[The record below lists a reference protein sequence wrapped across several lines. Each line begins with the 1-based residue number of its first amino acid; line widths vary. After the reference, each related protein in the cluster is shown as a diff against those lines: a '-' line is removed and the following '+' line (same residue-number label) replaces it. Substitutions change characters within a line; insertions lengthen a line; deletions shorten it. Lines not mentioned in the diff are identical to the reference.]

1 MKVRR
6 RGNKLERWEIALIK
20 TMAADG
26 RWPNDQDILAYFTRP
41 TRSINHR
48 AIGEIRTNSKHTA
61 VRPATQDDLEL
72 FLASWPDVDPET
84 GLSLQGDELL
94 IKAREAMIAAV
105 HTFNS
110 AGLTFRAELFIV
122 TAIIAWT
129 YLLHAWFRREGIDY
143 RYPDNPNNKTPK
155 GADRYWELGYCLK
168 HAKCPVERGARDNL
182 TFLLELR
189 HEIEHR
195 STNRI
200 DDAVSAKLQACC
212 INFNDA
218 IKSLFG
224 ARYALERRLP
234 IALQFVTFSPDQRA
248 ILKKASTLPRHVE
261 TMMDAFEQRLTPEQQ
276 ADPRFAFRVFMIHR
290 TANRSPNADLA
301 VELVPPGS
309 DVAEKFNLI
318 LQEVEKRKFL
328 PSQIVATMKEEGWN
342 RFTTHNHTELWKR
355 LKAKDPAKGFGT
367 IAVGTQ
373 WCWYE
378 TWLNR
383 VREECQK
390 HPDQYRRPVVAG
402 DGQVVV
408 RPTSSPSEQAA
419 S

>member
-1 MKVRR
+1 MPVRR

-20 TMAADG
+20 AIVADG

-48 AIGEIRTNSKHTA
+48 AIAEIRTGAKHAVVKIATA
-61 VRPATQDDLEL
+61 DEL
-72 FLASWPDVDPET
+72 DGFIASWPEVDPET
-84 GLSLQGDELL
+84 GLSLRGDELL

-129 YLLHAWFRREGIDY
+129 YLLHAWFKREGIDF
-143 RYPDNPNNKTPK
+143 RHTKNQSGERVVVKTPN
-155 GADRYWELGYCLK
+155 GAEKYWELSQCLK

-195 STNRI
+195 STSRI

-212 INFNDA
+212 INFNDS

-224 ARYALERRLP
+224 AQYALERRLP

-248 ILKKASTLPRHVE
+248 LLKKAGTLPRHVE
-261 TMMDAFEQRLTPEQQ
+261 TMMGEFEGQLTPEQQ
-276 ADPRFAFRVFMIHR
+276 ADPRFAFRVFMVHR
-290 TANRSPNADLA
+290 TANRPSGADLA
-301 VELVPPGS
+301 VELIPPGS
-309 DVAEKFNLI
+309 EIAEKFNYALK
-318 LQEVEKRKFL
+318 EVEKRKYL
-328 PSQIVATMKEEGWN
+328 PSEIVTIMAAEGWGH
-342 RFTTHNHTELWKR
+342 FTMDSHTKLWKR
-355 LKAKDPAKGFGT
+355 LAAKDLAKAYGAV
-367 IAVGTQ
+367 AVGKQ

-383 VREECQK
+383 VREECQQ
-390 HPDQYRRPVVAG
+390 HPEQYRTLPATG
-402 DGQVVV
+402 TGQ
-408 RPTSSPSEQAA
+408 QC
-419 S
+419 